1 MTEHKT
7 LPMNRVVETLEKN
20 IIDVPL
26 GKPSFSDKRYNSLD
40 LNSDFFSP
48 LPKLVGSK
56 RIAFV
61 DGGNTELISAPNF
74 AVGFN
79 RLYFG
84 LFDGNKRIEASIV
97 PQKIEFYVVCYA
109 TIEGDKI
116 FYKTEIIP
124 VKDEWKKYLPNI
136 DHLEFNSF
144 DRTIMLG
151 SQRAPITRVLSV
163 ARVFSEW
170 RFSSFITKE
179 ELNKG
184 DVLVRD
190 GTLQTSVTNER
201 KYANEAYDCALEN
214 GVFFT
219 ALSKTSTLFTSTGLP
234 LFSAIDVLSESST
247 LKGNSWYYHP
257 VVEITQ
263 PDHRA
268 DMFAVKLHPQS
279 DYVFRFEVL
288 KDQVT
293 RAKFGEIE
301 LIISSLA
308 ENSKDI
314 GFPGYPYGLIDADRF
329 ARVSATDQSV
339 NEFQFRASI
348 AQKKIWEK
356 IAKFVKSSDAHE
368 ILNKLIR

>member
-1 MTEHKT
+1 LAEQKK
-7 LPMNRVVETLEKN
+7 LPMNKVVDALEKN
-20 IIDVPL
+20 IVDVPL
-26 GKPSFSDKRYNSLD
+26 GKPSFSDKRYNSID
-40 LNSDFFSP
+40 LSTDFFSP
-48 LPKLVGSK
+48 LPKLSGNK

-84 LFDGNKRIEASIV
+84 LFEGNKRVESTTI

-109 TIEGDKI
+109 TIVGDKI
-116 FYKTEIIP
+116 YYKTELVP
-124 VKDEWKKYLPNI
+124 VKDEWSKYLPSAS
-136 DHLEFNSF
+136 HLEFNSF

-151 SQRAPITRVLSV
+151 SQRAPISRVLSV

-170 RFSSFITKE
+170 RFSSFIARG
-179 ELNKG
+179 ELREG

-201 KYANEAYDCALEN
+201 KYANEAYDSALERS
-214 GVFFT
+214 VYFT
-219 ALSKTSTLFTSTGLP
+219 SLSKTSTLFTSTGLP
-234 LFSAIDVLSESST
+234 LFPVIDVLSESSSM
-247 LKGNSWYYHP
+247 KGDSWYYHP
-257 VVEITQ
+257 IVEITQ

-268 DMFAVKLHPQS
+268 EIFAVKLHHQS

-293 RAKFGEIE
+293 KAKFGEIE
-301 LIISSLA
+301 LIISALA

-348 AQKKIWEK
+348 AQKEIWEK
-356 IAKFVKSSDAHE
+356 ISKFVKASDAHE